1 LLLAAHEENH
11 DENCTVD
18 PILGAPNPRGAPK
31 DDPPGAG
38 RPPAI
43 QAANEGGSLEA
54 EQADESAAERDC
66 IVWARAH
73 AGTCTN
79 AIDGTPSFLSNSLC
93 ADACGNTYEEAA
105 YAAAL
110 SLSVQTCLGPAWG
123 CCLYYVDMNF
133 NTCGG

>member
-1 LLLAAHEENH
+1 MKIALSILSAALQTLA
-11 DENCTVD
+11 
-18 PILGAPNPRGAPK
+18 GAPAAEPP
-31 DDPPGAG
+31 DDAG
-38 RPPAI
+38 HPPAI
-43 QAANEGGSLEA
+43 QAANEGDSSEV
-54 EQADESAAERDC
+54 EQAHDSAPTRDC
-66 IVWARAH
+66 IFWARAH
-73 AGTCTN
+73 AGLCTN

-93 ADACGNTYEEAA
+93 ADGCGNTYEEAA